1 MAPLNKQIP
10 DIMDRF
16 GFASVRLA
24 MLALNWT
31 WAAAGGKTPD
41 IDRLKSTA
49 FQLMDQAVR
58 GYEELDEESKKYGYV
73 AATGGFEARGRRLH
87 QGWSPV
93 DFAVLCRPPL
103 RLAFLK
109 YVDLLQCL

>member
-16 GFASVRLA
+16 DFASVRLA

-31 WAAAGGKTPD
+31 WATTGGRTPD

-58 GYEELDEESKKYGYV
+58 GYEELDEESKKFGYFT
-73 AATGGFEARGRRLH
+73 ATGGFEARVDTYSKSGPRL
-87 QGWSPV
+87 SLL
-93 DFAVLCRPPL
+93 F
-103 RLAFLK
+103 
-109 YVDLLQCL
+109 YVDRRDGSLS